1 MSKRGL
7 GGNLA
12 LEMDA
17 LTQAL
22 ASARGEAWFHR
33 LADGLPLIV
42 WTADASGQVDYRNAR
57 CLEYLSPQA
66 SDQPLDW
73 AAILHPDDLPR
84 CRERWQQ
91 ALASGEAYEVEYR
104 FLRHA
109 DATYR
114 WHLGQGI
121 PVRDDN
127 GQIIKWMGTCTD
139 IDDQRRAVETLLSA
153 QSRLQEQVLE
163 RTALI
168 ERVNTHLLSE
178 VQKGEYL
185 LRQLESHTENLG
197 RIIATQTRLAEAELD
212 LELFLDLVVQ
222 QMQQLTPATGAVV
235 ELVDGDEMVYR
246 AACGSVAS
254 YVGLR
259 LAIGNSLSGL
269 CVRSATVLMSPD
281 TSQDPRVDQATCRK
295 IGVQSMVVAPL
306 LLSGQ
311 AVGVLKIMADLPNVF
326 SATDVQTLQ
335 LMAGLLG
342 SELGHQV
349 DYQRNQQLL
358 AERTEEIAKR
368 KESEAIL
375 RANMERTQRI
385 IESSHE
391 AFICIDEQGRIS
403 DWNSEASRIFGWSRG
418 EVLGLALANVIIPP
432 RMRNAHAAG
441 MAHFR
446 RTGQGAVIN
455 RRTELPAL
463 RKDGTELIVEIT
475 ISASGSGVEREFSAF
490 MRDVTER
497 KRIEQEVQLNQQL
510 LRSLTDAI
518 PALVAFIDTRQVFRY
533 CNKPF
538 MQGFARA
545 DEEIIGKTLLEL
557 LGVTAYT
564 AVSCYVDEALAGR
577 QSSFEQALHSQGSE
591 RYMETRYVPELDIGG
606 VVKGF
611 YLILWDITERWA
623 QEQHLR
629 LRAMRDSLTGLFN
642 RASILE
648 ALECAIAEHL
658 DGPRTL
664 ALLYLDVDRFKQI
677 NDSLGHAVGD
687 EVLKAFAQRLERC
700 VRGSDVVARLGGD
713 EFVILLQ
720 HLASVEH
727 ACEVA
732 DKIIDA
738 MAEPLEV
745 RGHSLQISTSIGV
758 ALLGGQANS
767 SQTLLEK
774 ADLAL
779 YQAKQAG
786 RNRFSLSS

>member
-1 MSKRGL
+1 MSEGGL

-12 LEMDA
+12 LQMDE

-42 WTADASGQVDYRNAR
+42 WTADASGQIDYRNAR
-57 CLEYLSPQA
+57 CREYLSPQA
-66 SDQPLDW
+66 SDQALDW

-121 PVRDDN
+121 PVRDDS
-127 GQIIKWMGTCTD
+127 GRIIKWMGTCTD
-139 IDDQRRAVETLLSA
+139 IDDQRRALETLLSA
-153 QSRLQEQVLE
+153 QTRLQEQVLE

-178 VQKGEYL
+178 VQKGEHL

-222 QMQQLTPATGAVV
+222 QMQELTPATGAVV
-235 ELVDGDEMVYR
+235 ELVEGEEMVYR

-259 LAIGNSLSGL
+259 LAIGTSLSGL
-269 CVRSATVLMSPD
+269 CVRSGTVLMSPD
-281 TSQDPRVDQATCRK
+281 TSQDPRVDQSACRK

-306 LLSGQ
+306 LLSGK
-311 AVGVLKIMADLPNVF
+311 AVGVLKIMADQANVF

-358 AERTEEIAKR
+358 AERTEEVAKR

-391 AFICIDEQGRIS
+391 AFICIDVQGRIT
-403 DWNSEASRIFGWSRG
+403 DWNSEASRIFGWNRG
-418 EVLGLALANVIIPP
+418 EVLGLSLARVIIPP
-432 RMRNAHAAG
+432 RMRSAHAEG
-441 MAHFR
+441 MARFR
-446 RTGQGAVIN
+446 RTGQGVVIN

-475 ISASGSGVEREFSAF
+475 ISASGSGVEHEFSAF

-518 PALVAFIDTRQVFRY
+518 PALVAFIDTRQVLRY

-538 MQGFARA
+538 WQSFAH
-545 DEEIIGKTLLEL
+545 EGGEILGKPLLEL

-564 AVSCYVDEALAGR
+564 AIHGYVDEALAGR
-577 QSSFEQALHSQGSE
+577 QSSFEQALRTQDSE
-591 RYMETRYVPELDIGG
+591 RYMEARYVPELDIAG

-629 LRAMRDSLTGLFN
+629 LRAMRDSLTGLYN

-648 ALECAIAEHL
+648 TLECAITEHL
-658 DGPRTL
+658 GGPRTL

-720 HLASVEH
+720 QLASAGH

-732 DKIIDA
+732 DKIIDS

-745 RGHSLQISTSIGV
+745 RGHALQISTSIGV

-767 SQTLLEK
+767 SETLLEK